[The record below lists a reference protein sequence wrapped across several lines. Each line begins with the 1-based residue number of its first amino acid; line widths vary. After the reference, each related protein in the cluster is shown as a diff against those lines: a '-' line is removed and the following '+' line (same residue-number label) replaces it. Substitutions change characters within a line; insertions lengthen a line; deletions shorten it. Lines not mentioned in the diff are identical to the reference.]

1 MRRRFVPPAPSDA
14 APSDA
19 PEPKSPPQ
27 QLTLDDCGTPLHSV
41 EFCVVDLETTGGSAT
56 DLGITEIG
64 AVRVR
69 GGEVVGEFQTLVNPG
84 RPIPAYI
91 SVLTGL
97 TDAMVAGAPR
107 LSAALP
113 SFLEFSQGAVM
124 VAHNAPYDMGYLA
137 AAAAALDYQ
146 WAPPAVVD
154 TVKVA
159 RAVVPRG
166 EVPNHKLATLAQHFR
181 AATRPT
187 HRALDDARATVDVLH
202 ALLERVGTL
211 GVTSLEDLIGLNG
224 RVSDAVRRKR
234 HLADGLPNQP
244 GVYLFTDDRGEAL
257 YVGTSKN
264 IRNRVRT
271 YFTASEQ
278 RSRMGE
284 MVGLATGVTPI
295 VCATPLEAAVRELR
309 LIAERKPRYNRR
321 SRFPEKGR
329 WLKLTVEPAPRLS
342 LVATAKDDVSAGAAY
357 LGPISRRAADDIS
370 EVLQLAAGI
379 RTCTERISATRGRQ
393 PCGLADLG
401 RCCAPCASPEGLIG
415 YQEAAAAARTTMAV
429 DSAAATGAVMSRIA
443 GLSRE
448 ERFEE
453 AAAWL
458 ARLRTFLRVA
468 DRTQQRQA
476 LADAGEVVA
485 AEPEAGGWLI
495 HVIRHGRLAGAARV
509 APGADPRPAVDAA
522 VATAEFVTPPLGPG
536 AAALV
541 AETDLILTW
550 LGRPGIRLVAVEQDW
565 ALPIGAAARDSA
577 ALSPSAA
584 GGHPAREDARR
595 PA

>member
-1 MRRRFVPPAPSDA
+1 M
-14 APSDA
+14 
-19 PEPKSPPQ
+19 Q
-27 QLTLDDCGTPLHSV
+27 QLTLDDCGTPLHAV
-41 EFCVVDLETTGGSAT
+41 DFCIVDLETTGGTAA

-69 GGEVVGEFQTLVNPG
+69 GGAVVGEFQSLVNPG

-97 TDAMVAGAPR
+97 TDAMVARAPR
-107 LSAALP
+107 LEAALP

-137 AAAAALDYQ
+137 AAAAALDYA

-154 TVKVA
+154 TVRVA
-159 RAVVPRG
+159 RAVLPRG
-166 EVPNHKLATLAQHFR
+166 EVPNHKLGTLAQHFR
-181 AATRPT
+181 TATRPT

-202 ALLERVGTL
+202 GLLERVGTL
-211 GVTSLEDLIGLNG
+211 GVTSLEELLALNG
-224 RVSDAVRRKR
+224 RVSEAVRRKR
-234 HLADGLPNQP
+234 HLADGLPAVP
-244 GVYLFTDDRGEAL
+244 GVYMFTDDRGEAL

-264 IRNRVRT
+264 IRNRVRS

-342 LVATAKDDVSAGAAY
+342 LVAAAKDDAAAGAAY
-357 LGPISRRAADDIS
+357 LGPITRRSADDIG

-401 RCCAPCASPEGLIG
+401 RCCAPCASPEGLAG
-415 YQEAAAAARTTMAV
+415 YTAAASAARAAMTSDAV
-429 DSAAATGAVMSRIA
+429 QASDAVMARITA
-443 GLSRE
+443 LSRE

-453 AAAWL
+453 AGAWL
-458 ARLRTFLRVA
+458 SRLRTFLRVA

-476 LADAGEVVA
+476 LVDAGELVA
-485 AEPEAGGWLI
+485 AEPDAGGWLI
-495 HVIRHGRLAGAARV
+495 HVIRHGRLAGAAR
-509 APGADPRPAVDAA
+509 ADAGIDPRPAVDAA
-522 VATAEFVTPPLGPG
+522 VSTAEYVVAPTGPG
-536 AAALV
+536 AAALTEE
-541 AETDLILTW
+541 ADLILAW
-550 LGRPGIRLVAVEQDW
+550 LGRPGIRLVAVEGDW
-565 ALPIGAAARDSA
+565 ALPIRAAARDAA
-577 ALSPSAA
+577 ALMSTSAA
-584 GGHPAREDARR
+584 GDAHPTREDARR